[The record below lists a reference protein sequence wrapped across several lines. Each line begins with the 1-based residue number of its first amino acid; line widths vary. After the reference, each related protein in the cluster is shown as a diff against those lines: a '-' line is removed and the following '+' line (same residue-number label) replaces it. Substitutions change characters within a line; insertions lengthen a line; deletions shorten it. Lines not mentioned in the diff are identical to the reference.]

1 MHCARMFIN
10 TNKFGAAG
18 QGRGCDQCWY
28 IALSLLRPQTQR
40 ARAHTYTRPKVHSGG
55 GRRINRV
62 RVPQNKV
69 SAGELMARENCIN
82 FNSTATCLNSKWAH
96 FLRWKEQKRHKSTAP
111 WWKMKSTRDAFLA
124 LSSLLFSELGIY
136 LGARTTS
143 RCFRWNLCDKLEMQ
157 VSDLLLISFAN
168 FESWETDETQ
178 GNICMRGSVQQ
189 RHYSLFISILGYLF
203 DDITNFWILNPQ
215 ASVLAIQIFYG
226 AVHIKILDKNRVLIC
241 SVNVNCYFYTM
252 KCCNRWK
259 THEFNLL

>member
-18 QGRGCDQCWY
+18 QGRGRDQCWY

-40 ARAHTYTRPKVHSGG
+40 ARAHTHTDTRPKVHSGG

-124 LSSLLFSELGIY
+124 LSIIFRAGNLFG
-136 LGARTTS
+136 RQ
-143 RCFRWNLCDKLEMQ
+143 DHQQ
-157 VSDLLLISFAN
+157 VLQVKFMWQAGNASF
-168 FESWETDETQ
+168 
-178 GNICMRGSVQQ
+178 G
-189 RHYSLFISILGYLF
+189 FIA
-203 DDITNFWILNPQ
+203 D
-215 ASVLAIQIFYG
+215 
-226 AVHIKILDKNRVLIC
+226 
-241 SVNVNCYFYTM
+241 
-252 KCCNRWK
+252 
-259 THEFNLL
+259 